1 MTNLIYTFDAK
12 SWNLTQYPVV
22 AGKQSSAPLK
32 KNDNPLFTKI
42 LKKIEKY
49 IKMSN
54 KNLRKT
60 NGYTLHLGLLLEL
73 KKGEDVF
80 VFLASIMLPPI
91 IEHLK
96 CLKLLY
102 KVLATQSSIQQ
113 NH

>member
-22 AGKQSSAPLK
+22 AGNQSSAPLK

-60 NGYTLHLGLLLEL
+60 NGYTLRLGLLLEL

-102 KVLATQSSIQQ
+102 KVLATQSSIQ
-113 NH
+113 